1 MTADEGQRPTSHEER
16 LVRPY
21 MVTGGRTRSH
31 GEELPLE
38 TLVTTTRQGIEG
50 AETRLFEQRRVLLS
64 CQEPQSI
71 AEVAAVLEVPVGVAR
86 VLIGDLVADGM
97 LQTTTPTAKNEQ
109 LIRRLI
115 DGVRSL

>member
-1 MTADEGQRPTSHEER
+1 MTSERGEHPRRDER

-31 GEELPLE
+31 GKELPLE
-38 TLVTTTRQGIEG
+38 TLVTTTRQGHAG
-50 AETRLFEQRRVLLS
+50 VDTRLFEQRRILVS
-64 CQEPQSI
+64 CREPLSI
-71 AEVAAVLEVPVGVAR
+71 AEIASELEVPVGVAR
-86 VLIGDLVADGM
+86 VLIGDLVAEGM
-97 LQTTTPTAKNEQ
+97 LQPTTPTAKNEQ

>member
-1 MTADEGQRPTSHEER
+1 MSPDEGSRPSHEER

-21 MVTGGRTRSH
+21 MVTGGRTRSSN
-31 GEELPLE
+31 GDDLPLE
-38 TLVTTTRQGIEG
+38 TLVTTTRQGLDG
-50 AETRLFEQRRVLLS
+50 ADTRLFEQRRVLLT
-64 CQEPQSI
+64 CREPQSI
-71 AEVAAVLEVPVGVAR
+71 AEVAATLEVPVGVAR

>member
-1 MTADEGQRPTSHEER
+1 MTTADEDRPRHEER

-21 MVTGGRTRSH
+21 IVTGGRTRSH
-31 GEELPLE
+31 GKDLPLE
-38 TLVTTTRQGIEG
+38 TLVTTTRQGIAG
-50 AETRLFEQRRVLLS
+50 VETRLFEQRKILLS
-64 CQEPQSI
+64 CREPLSI
-71 AEVAAVLEVPVGVAR
+71 AEVAAELEVPLGVAR